1 MDQTIYST
9 TQQQDQQNDML
20 IEHDNNIN
28 IASSTTLPLSNS
40 ATVTPKMMN
49 NVNKFLR
56 MELPKTFDKKTWI
69 NFDTLSQLISQPQTI
84 ATTTSILD
92 MFLTPLIAKNKKQC
106 NRRARVFLTA
116 YVILT
121 CPESILQ
128 EAPVPQRK
136 VSQG

>member
-1 MDQTIYST
+1 MDQTIYSP
-9 TQQQDQQNDML
+9 QQQEQQHDVL

-28 IASSTTLPLSNS
+28 ITSPTTLSSLNS

-49 NVNKFLR
+49 NVNNFLR

-69 NFDTLSQLISQPQTI
+69 NFDTLSQLISRPQTI
-84 ATTTSILD
+84 ATTASILD
-92 MFLTPLIAKNKKQC
+92 MFLTPLIAKNTKQC

-128 EAPVPQRK
+128 EAPIPQRK
-136 VSQG
+136 VS